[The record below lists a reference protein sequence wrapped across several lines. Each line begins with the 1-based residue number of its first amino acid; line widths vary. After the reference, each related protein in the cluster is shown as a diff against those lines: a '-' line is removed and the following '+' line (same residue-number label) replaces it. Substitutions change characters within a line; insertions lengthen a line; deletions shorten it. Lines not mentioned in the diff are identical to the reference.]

1 MNIFSSDGWFSRI
14 FGTIGDIIIVNF
26 LFIICSIPIVT
37 MGASMSAMYYTLLKK
52 QRTGEY
58 GGIVKTFFKG
68 FKDNFKQS
76 TIAWILFLLVSFI
89 FSMDFNLF
97 GKGGPQENSA
107 MYYTCVVLFILTC
120 FIAIYLFP
128 VICAFENT
136 LKNLILQAIFF
147 AAKNFIFTILIMI
160 LYTLPIYFL
169 LANPQVFMVGIFIL
183 IVCGFGL
190 IAYLAS
196 FMFNKAFSPYLE
208 DVTKQYSDDDPD
220 SWMKPIDTSDK
231 ALEKKD
237 SEEQGS
243 ADQSGNNKDQDQ
255 KDSDKKDSD
264 KKDSNKKDSD
274 QEASQPVDPR
284 KVTKKLE
291 VSNPSRK

>member
-1 MNIFSSDGWFSRI
+1 MNIFSSDGWFARV
-14 FGTIGDIIIVNF
+14 FGTIGDIIVVNI
-26 LFIICSIPIVT
+26 LFIICSIPIFT
-37 MGASMSAMYYTLLKK
+37 IGASMSAMYYTLLKK
-52 QRTGEY
+52 QRTGEC

-76 TIAWILFLLVSFI
+76 TIAWILFLLISFV

-97 GKGGPQENSA
+97 GKGGPQESAA

-136 LKNLILQAIFF
+136 LKELILQSIFF

-169 LANPQVFMVGIFIL
+169 LASPQIFMVGIFIL

-190 IAYLAS
+190 IAYLSS
-196 FMFNKAFSPYLE
+196 FMFVKAFSPYLE
-208 DVTKQYSDDDPD
+208 DVTKQYSDDNPD
-220 SWMKPIDTSDK
+220 SWMKPIDAPDK
-231 ALEKKD
+231 SLGKNDNEVQ
-237 SEEQGS
+237 EV
-243 ADQSGNNKDQDQ
+243 ADQKDADRKDTDR
-255 KDSDKKDSD
+255 KDSDKKDAD
-264 KKDSNKKDSD
+264 QKDADHESSH
-274 QEASQPVDPR
+274 PVDPR

-291 VSNPSRK
+291 VSNPGRK